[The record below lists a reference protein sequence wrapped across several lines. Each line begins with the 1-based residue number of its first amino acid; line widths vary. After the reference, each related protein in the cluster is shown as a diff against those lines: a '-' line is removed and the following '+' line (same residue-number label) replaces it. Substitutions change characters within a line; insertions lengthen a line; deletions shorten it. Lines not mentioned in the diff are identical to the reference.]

1 VCRLEDDKSGFLAR
15 AGYTPETTDRLVA
28 DLRAQLLPLE
38 AKVLEE
44 DEYGMK
50 YQIRGKLKGPNGRTL
65 RVISIWMTE
74 SAGGKSKFVTLYPDK
89 S

>member
-1 VCRLEDDKSGFLAR
+1 
-15 AGYTPETTDRLVA
+15 
-28 DLRAQLLPLE
+28 
-38 AKVLEE
+38 
-44 DEYGMK
+44 MK